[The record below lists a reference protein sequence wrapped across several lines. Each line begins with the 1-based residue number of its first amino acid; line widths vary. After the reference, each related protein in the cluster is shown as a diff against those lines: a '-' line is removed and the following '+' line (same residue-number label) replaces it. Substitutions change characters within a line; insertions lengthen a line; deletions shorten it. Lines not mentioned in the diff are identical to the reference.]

1 MAQSD
6 ENARIEHLI
15 DEMTLEE
22 KVGQLT
28 MLSGE
33 LVQTGPASAPVT
45 SEAIRKGRVGSLL
58 NLWGSERVR
67 DVQRHAVEGSR
78 LKIPL
83 FFCLDVLYG
92 LRTFFPIPFGESCAF
107 DAPLWEKTA
116 RVAAQE
122 CAVEGIDLNFSP
134 MLDVARDP
142 RWGRTVEGPGE
153 DAFLA
158 GRFAEAKV
166 RGFQASGLSAQGV
179 VAATAKHLAA
189 YGAVQ
194 AGREYAPVDMSARQ
208 LHEVY
213 LPPFRAAVRA
223 GVAAIMPAFTDFN
236 GVPMTANAAILRD
249 IVRRDWGFSGVMISD
264 YSAVAELIAHG
275 IAADKA
281 EAAAL
286 ALNAGVD
293 IDMMGHDT
301 YYDGLPIA
309 LEKGLVKLETI
320 DAAVRR
326 VLELKTKLGLFED
339 PYRRCGTPS
348 AIAATAA
355 QGKRK
360 DLARE
365 AACRSFVL
373 LKNKGNV
380 LPLRDAQTSLAVI
393 GPLADAKG
401 EAREPVAAHE
411 SVAGTAIPV
420 LDGLR
425 KAHPNAKVAFTPGS
439 DVVKINATQRAAAR
453 ELARSSDVIVLCLG
467 ETMAMSGE
475 AGSRG
480 NPGLPAAQCELARM
494 VLAQKKRVVILL
506 FSGRPLVLPD
516 WLVEKAYALVAAWFP
531 GSEAGPALADL
542 LTGRFNPVG
551 RLSMCWPMDVGQI
564 PIFFGARPTGRPAA
578 ANDHYTS
585 KYLDMPNEP
594 RFPFGY
600 GLSYSRFELS
610 GLRVDRA
617 KVRAGEKV
625 TISVDVVNHGPLA
638 GQETVLLFIRD
649 QVSSITRPVLELKD
663 FQKIALAAA
672 QRGTMRFDLAAEDLS
687 FLGPD
692 LAPKLE
698 AGMFDV
704 LIGQSADRSKM
715 LSTEIELIL

>member
-1 MAQSD
+1 MARSD
-6 ENARIEHLI
+6 EKAHVEHLI
-15 DEMTLEE
+15 AEMTLEE

-45 SEAIRKGRVGSLL
+45 SEAIREGRVGSLL
-58 NLWGSERVR
+58 NLWGAERVR
-67 DVQRHAVEGSR
+67 EVQRHAVEGSR

-107 DAPLWEKTA
+107 DVELWERTA

-134 MLDVARDP
+134 MIDVARDP

-158 GRFAEAKV
+158 ARFAEAKV
-166 RGFQASGLSAQGV
+166 RGFQISDLAADGV

-194 AGREYAPVDMSARQ
+194 AGREYAPVDMSERQ

-236 GVPMTANAAILRD
+236 GIPMTANAAILRD
-249 IVRRDWGFSGVMISD
+249 VVRREWGFSGVMISD
-264 YSAVAELIAHG
+264 YSAIAELITHG
-275 IAADKA
+275 VAEDKA
-281 EAAAL
+281 QAAAL
-286 ALNAGVD
+286 ALDAGVD

-301 YYDGLPIA
+301 YFEGLPRA
-309 LEKGLVKLETI
+309 LDRGLVKLETI

-326 VLELKTKLGLFED
+326 VLQLKGKLGLFED
-339 PYRRCGTPS
+339 PYRRCGSPS

-355 QGKRK
+355 QGKRR

-373 LKNKGNV
+373 LKNERDA
-380 LPLRDAQTSLAVI
+380 LPLSDGQGAIAVM

-401 EAREPVAAHE
+401 DAREAVLTTESLAKPVA
-411 SVAGTAIPV
+411 V

-425 KAHPNAKVAFTPGS
+425 SALPNARIAFTPGCT
-439 DVVKINATQRAAAR
+439 VERIEAAERSRAR
-453 ELARSSDVIVLCLG
+453 ELARESDLVVLCLG

-480 NPGLPAAQCELARM
+480 HPGLPPAQCELART
-494 VLAQKKRVVILL
+494 VLAQRKPVVILL
-506 FSGRPLVLPD
+506 FSGRPLVLPE
-516 WLVEKAYALVAAWFP
+516 WLVEKADALVAAWFP
-531 GSEAGPALADL
+531 GSEAGRAIGDV
-542 LTGRFNPVG
+542 LTGRFNPTG
-551 RLSMCWPMDVGQI
+551 RLSMSWPVDVGQI

-578 ANDHYTS
+578 ASDHYTS

-594 RFPFGY
+594 RFAFGH

-610 GLRVDRA
+610 GLRLDRTELRSGQTVA
-617 KVRAGEKV
+617 
-625 TISVDVVNHGPLA
+625 ILVDVANHGPLA
-638 GQETVLLFIRD
+638 GEETVLLFIRD
-649 QVSSITRPVLELKD
+649 QVSSVTRPLLELKG
-663 FQKIALAAA
+663 FQKISLAPA
-672 QRGTMRFDLAAEDLS
+672 QGGTIRFTISAEDLT

-692 LAPKLE
+692 LAPQLE
-698 AGMFDV
+698 AGGFDILV
-704 LIGQSADRSKM
+704 GQSADRNKM
-715 LSTEIELIL
+715 LSTQIELIA